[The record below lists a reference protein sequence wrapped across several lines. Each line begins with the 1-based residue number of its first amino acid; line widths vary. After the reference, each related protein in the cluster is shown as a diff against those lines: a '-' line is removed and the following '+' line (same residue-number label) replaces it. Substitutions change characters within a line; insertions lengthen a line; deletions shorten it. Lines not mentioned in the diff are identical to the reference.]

1 MSLKSAASINGGEIY
16 NVVVRVQD
24 SEGAFCTSDDIAC
37 GGDNGAIELISVE
50 NNTAPTF
57 DDIAKNVEENLL
69 ELEKVV
75 VDSVQTVCE
84 EVAVAHLKRP
94 QQIPFFVQSS
104 VFVYNV
110 NTFTV
115 TYNTSTSSFVTLY
128 GTDNIHSANGI
139 GKTVRDHPYPT
150 IKHLPTMLKT
160 CH

>member
-1 MSLKSAASINGGEIY
+1 MQIVCANG
-16 NVVVRVQD
+16 
-24 SEGAFCTSDDIAC
+24 
-37 GGDNGAIELISVE
+37 
-50 NNTAPTF
+50 
-57 DDIAKNVEENLL
+57 
-69 ELEKVV
+69 
-75 VDSVQTVCE
+75 VCE

-94 QQIPFFVQSS
+94 QEIPFFVQSS

-150 IKHLPTMLKT
+150 NKT
-160 CH
+160 FAYKYILDLLCLLFLMV